1 MYICPKTNDYFSLSL
16 LLLGY
21 GLLHSLIFVRLFPT
35 LITLYVLHHE
45 ENDHNYQKGVDFLRQ
60 MDEERLVQFVKFPQ

>member
-1 MYICPKTNDYFSLSL
+1 MMISLFMT
-16 LLLGY
+16 GY

-45 ENDHNYQKGVDFLRQ
+45 ENDHSYQNGVDFLRD
-60 MDEERLVQFVKFPQ
+60 MDEERLVHFIRFPR

>member
-1 MYICPKTNDYFSLSL
+1 MAKLTHYILVSISFMT
-16 LLLGY
+16 GY

-45 ENDHNYQKGVDFLRQ
+45 ESDHSYQRGVDFLRE
-60 MDEERLVQFVKFPQ
+60 MDEERLVHFIKFPQ

>member
-1 MYICPKTNDYFSLSL
+1 MSAYLFLSL
-16 LLLGY
+16 HLTAVGY

-45 ENDHNYQKGVDFLRQ
+45 DGDHRYQKGVEFLRE
-60 MDEERLVQFVKFPQ
+60 MDEERLVHFIKFPQ